1 METIK
6 LSSHFNRTLFQP
18 EMKATSKEEA
28 LEELLDMF
36 VENKY
41 VKDKHI
47 VLEMLHQREMLGT
60 TALGKGVA
68 VPHGRTIAT
77 GDMIIAFGR
86 SDSGVEFG
94 ADDGAPVTLFFMV
107 IAPPNDDGNI
117 YLSFL
122 GSLVTVFKNTQK
134 RKKLN
139 GVQSYDDFIAII
151 DGEK

>member
-6 LSSHFNRTLFQP
+6 LSNHFNNALFQP
-18 EMKATSKEEA
+18 DMTATTKEEV

-36 VENKY
+36 VGNQY
-41 VKDKHI
+41 VKDKHL
-47 VLEMLHQREMLGT
+47 VLEMLHQRETLGT

-86 SDSGVEFG
+86 SNDGVEFG
-94 ADDGAPVTLFFMV
+94 ADDGKPVTLFFMV
-107 IAPPNDDGNI
+107 LAPPNDEGNV
-117 YLSFL
+117 YLPVL
-122 GSLVTVFKNTQK
+122 GSLVTVLKNAQK

-139 GVQSYDDFIAII
+139 SVQSYEDFIAII
-151 DGEK
+151 DGE

>member
-6 LSSHFNRTLFQP
+6 ISNHFSRSLFQP
-18 EMKATSKEEA
+18 EMTATTKEEA

-47 VLEMLHQREMLGT
+47 VLEMLHQRETLGT

-86 SDSGVEFG
+86 SNEGVDFN
-94 ADDGAPVTLFFMV
+94 ADDGNPVTLFFMV
-107 IAPPNDDGNI
+107 IAPPNDAGNI
-117 YLSFL
+117 YLPVL
-122 GSLVTVFKNTQK
+122 GSLVTILKNTQK

-139 GVQSYDDFIAII
+139 SVQSYEDFIAII
-151 DGEK
+151 DGE